1 MTCPSV
7 INGMTSV
14 VYLHFHL
21 GRYHSNVGVVSDV
34 STSNRCIAGRNE
46 ASCGKPSVKFPWKLI
61 LKQSEIDE
69 VAESIK
75 IKFHLSC
82 EQYKALINC
91 ARWFLSSDNKP
102 IKKSH
107 NRSRVDTGRT
117 ESLHAVMHVA
127 GVFGSGKSML
137 LVAICSFVDTLMR
150 RHDAECE
157 TKDVDEH
164 RLVGSNIRIL
174 LVSLTDSAV
183 DNVLQ
188 QLLNLDF
195 AAIAR
200 CGVYTDIVKLV
211 QNFHVQHTI
220 FTEDKRARFL

>member
-1 MTCPSV
+1 MYVFTNIV
-7 INGMTSV
+7 ARV
-14 VYLHFHL
+14 
-21 GRYHSNVGVVSDV
+21 
-34 STSNRCIAGRNE
+34 AGLQSILAHNNTNAE
-46 ASCGKPSVKFPWKLI
+46 AVEYPFQLI
-61 LKQSEIDE
+61 LKQTEIDE
-69 VAESIK
+69 VTESIK
-75 IKFHLSC
+75 IKFQLNC
-82 EQYKALINC
+82 EQYKALMNC

-102 IKKSH
+102 IKRSRD
-107 NRSRVDTGRT
+107 RSRVDTGRM
-117 ESLHAVMHVA
+117 ESLHAVMHVT

-137 LVAICSFVDTLMR
+137 LVAICSFVDALMR

-157 TKDVDEH
+157 TKDVDKQ
-164 RLVGSNIRIL
+164 LVGSNIRIL

-188 QLLNLDF
+188 QLLNLDL

-211 QNFHVQHTI
+211 QTFHVQHTI